1 MKAFYRGMM
10 TFAGAALAASV
21 FSAAAQAGE
30 INWGKYQ
37 VGEIRSGYTYATKE
51 TRAMQDDD
59 FVNPAMIWVD
69 EGKALWNKVD
79 GDAGKSCAECHNDA
93 SVTMK
98 GLATVYPQYDD
109 KLGKV
114 KNIEKQVNTCR
125 KKRMQ
130 AKPWK
135 YDSNQLLAMVIYI
148 RHQSRGMPMNV
159 AVDGMAKPYFAKGKA
174 FYYKRRGLLDMAC
187 ANCHVG
193 HAGGQI
199 RANILTQGQSNG
211 FPTYRLKWQKPGS
224 IHRRFKGCNKQVRA
238 TPYKSGSDEYMN
250 LELYVAWRGRGLPV
264 ETPAV
269 RN

>member
-1 MKAFYRGMM
+1 MKSLYRGML
-10 TFAGAALAASV
+10 TFAGATLAASM
-21 FSAAAQAGE
+21 FSASAPAGE
-30 INWGKYQ
+30 MNWGKYQ
-37 VGEIRSGYTYATKE
+37 VGELRSGYTYAKPE

-69 EGKALWNKVD
+69 EGEALWSKVD
-79 GDAGKSCAECHNDA
+79 GDAGKSCAECHSDA

-98 GLATVYPQYDD
+98 GLATVYPKYDD
-109 KLGKV
+109 KLGKI
-114 KNIEKQVNTCR
+114 KNIETQINTCR
-125 KKRMQ
+125 KERMQ
-130 AKPWK
+130 AKTWK
-135 YDSNQLLAMVIYI
+135 YDSSQLLAMTVFI

-159 AVDGMAKPYFAKGKA
+159 AVDGMAKPFFAKGKA
-174 FYYKRRGLLDMAC
+174 FYFKRRGLLDMAC
-187 ANCHVG
+187 ATCHVDN
-193 HAGGQI
+193 AGGQI

-238 TPYKSGSDEYMN
+238 TPYKTGSDEYMN
-250 LELYVAWRGRGLPV
+250 LELFVAWRGNGLPV